1 MADNIMKDLDKI
13 KQGQSLTD
21 KQEEDK
27 NKKTDSNKK
36 YECKPYKSNKYLSC
50 YCLTKRNDL
59 PKPKKVR

>member
-21 KQEEDK
+21 KQKEDK
-27 NKKTDSNKK
+27 NKKTDSSKK
-36 YECKPYKSNKYLSC
+36 YECKPYKSDKYLSF
-50 YCLTKRNDL
+50 YCLKQENDS